1 MRISSLVT
9 LTAMALT
16 VSVLNACE
24 PTPRTALNDKK
35 QDQQEASTTANATA
49 EATAT
54 AEAPAAADKAVE
66 ANATKS
72 VVQIKAV
79 ADSYNI
85 LTPWNKTP
93 SATSRTLGV
102 YLGDGLVLTTSDVGS
117 NSTYIELGIENQT
130 DRVTAVVVKTD
141 PDRDLTLIKLKNPA
155 EGEKF
160 FASRTPL
167 SLGEPLK
174 IGDKAEVWFTIR
186 GTQVQKVGLTVESSD
201 EGAYF
206 SPLLEARVEQSID
219 NQSINGI
226 PVVKDGKIVSLGIR
240 YDNDTQ
246 MLTMI
251 NAEVIENFLN
261 QNDKSKLRSPDI
273 AINYQLID
281 NPTLLRYLKLDE
293 KTPGFFVGD
302 ITKHSPAEQAGIK
315 KGDVIY
321 EIDGQKVDSNGLV
334 ELPLYGPINAFTL
347 LQGVKQIGETTKVT
361 VGRDGKIIKDI
372 AITMNRDSDDK
383 ALVKELAP
391 GQKPRYIMEGGILMQ
406 PLTRDFMNAIYG
418 RARGGMPAELLEI
431 DNREEELLE
440 KGYEE
445 LSVISIAI
453 PTPATL
459 GYESVRYC
467 LIEKVNG
474 KPVLNFSQ
482 LEKLLDEPTPD
493 GITSITI
500 NKAPYTIYLDKKLV
514 QSSNDMIRRSDIPVL
529 RYMGE
534 KK

>member
-1 MRISSLVT
+1 MRIPSLVT
-9 LTAMALT
+9 LTTMALT

-24 PTPRTALNDKK
+24 PTPRTALDDKK

-49 EATAT
+49 EAAT
-54 AEAPAAADKAVE
+54 PAAPAAAEKAVE

-79 ADSYNI
+79 SDDYNI

-93 SATSRTLGV
+93 SNTNRTQGV
-102 YLGDGLVLTTSDVGS
+102 YLGDGLVLTTGQVGS
-117 NSTYIELGIENQT
+117 NTTFIELGIENQT
-130 DRVTAVVVKTD
+130 ESATAVVVKTD
-141 PDRDLTLIKLKNPA
+141 PDRNLTLIKLKNP
-155 EGEKF
+155 EEVEKF

-167 SLGEPLK
+167 SLGSPIG
-174 IGDKAEVWFTIR
+174 IGDEAEVWFTIR
-186 GTQVQKVGLTVESSD
+186 GTQVQKVGMKVESSN

-206 SPLLEARVEQSID
+206 IPLLEARVAQSID
-219 NQSINGI
+219 NQSINGVPI
-226 PVVKDGKIVSLGIR
+226 IRDGKIAALGLR

-251 NAEVIENFLN
+251 NAEVIKNFLD
-261 QNDKSKLRSPDI
+261 QNDKSKLRSPDAGI
-273 AINYQLID
+273 SYQLID

-302 ITKHSPAEQAGIK
+302 IQTHSSAEQAGLK

-321 EIDGQKVDSNGLV
+321 EIDGKKIDSNGLV
-334 ELPLYGPINAFTL
+334 ELPLYGPIDAFTL
-347 LQGVKQIGETTKVT
+347 MQGVKQIGDVTKVT
-361 VGRDGKIIKDI
+361 VGRDGEIIKDI
-372 AITMNRDSDDK
+372 PITMTRDADDK
-383 ALVKELAP
+383 ALIKELAP

-406 PLTRDFMNAIYG
+406 PLTRDFFQALFG

-431 DNREEELLE
+431 ENREEELRE

-445 LSVISIAI
+445 LSVISIVI

-459 GYESVRYC
+459 GYESIRYC

-493 GITSITI
+493 GITSISI
-500 NKAPYTIYLDKKLV
+500 NKAPFTIYLDKKLV
-514 QSSNDMIRRSDIPVL
+514 QNSNDMIRRSDIPVL